1 MFAIRFNQYL
11 SVDHLDEENRFDR
24 VQTRYFCSK
33 ETIADN
39 EELFQSSRNTHED
52 VLQTHQRKLNS
63 TSTRFDLYQPRVL
76 D

>member
-1 MFAIRFNQYL
+1 MNASEEKHASHMFAIRFNQYL

-39 EELFQSSRNTHED
+39 EELFQS
-52 VLQTHQRKLNS
+52 
-63 TSTRFDLYQPRVL
+63 
-76 D
+76 